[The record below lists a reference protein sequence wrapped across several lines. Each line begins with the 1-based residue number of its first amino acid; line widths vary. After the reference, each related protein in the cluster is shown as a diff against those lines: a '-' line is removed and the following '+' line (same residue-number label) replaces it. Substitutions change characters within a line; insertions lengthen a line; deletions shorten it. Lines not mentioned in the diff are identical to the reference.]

1 MGLRWKI
8 ARLPNV
14 FTILHFFFI
23 YQIFKSLFLDFLNF
37 MIYIWGKTM
46 KALVIASILLLGSLT
61 LSAKEGGENFI
72 LGITDIETSNSEIA
86 TALTLKLKQH
96 TKESFVTISYV
107 SELLNNHT
115 LQEPTKLQ
123 TQQMQNIYV
132 AFNYSY

>member
-1 MGLRWKI
+1 
-8 ARLPNV
+8 
-14 FTILHFFFI
+14 
-23 YQIFKSLFLDFLNF
+23 
-37 MIYIWGKTM
+37 M
-46 KALVIASILLLGSLT
+46 KALVIASILLFGSLT

-96 TKESFVTISYV
+96 TQESFVTISYV

-123 TQQMQNIYV
+123 TQQMQNIYI

>member
-1 MGLRWKI
+1 
-8 ARLPNV
+8 
-14 FTILHFFFI
+14 
-23 YQIFKSLFLDFLNF
+23 
-37 MIYIWGKTM
+37 M